1 MNDRHKR
8 TERALSSTVRI
19 AHQSSMQ
26 CHTPTTY
33 TPSQL
38 EDDAYTIESIPMSY
52 YIDSLAMRIDTM
64 SRLWLSVS
72 HCAPR
77 VLHHRMHDKSG
88 MPLIYMNCNYTPS
101 WHLYSDSIQLHHIV
115 CVTRAETEDMCNHKD
130 RSGIGK
136 QQHHRC
142 D

>member
-1 MNDRHKR
+1 MNTHYKH
-8 TERALSSTVRI
+8 TEGALPPIVHI
-19 AHQSSMQ
+19 AHQSSMHR
-26 CHTPTTY
+26 HTPSINTSPQPGVNVYTT
-33 TPSQL
+33 
-38 EDDAYTIESIPMSY
+38 ESIPMSY
-52 YIDSLAMRIDTM
+52 CIDSLAMRIDIRN
-64 SRLWLSVS
+64 RLWLSNS

-77 VLHHRMHDKSG
+77 VLHHRMHDVSG

-115 CVTRAETEDMCNHKD
+115 CVTRAETEDTCNHKD

-136 QQHHRC
+136 QHHHRC

>member
-1 MNDRHKR
+1 MNVHHRCTD
-8 TERALSSTVRI
+8 RALPPTVHI
-19 AHQSSMQ
+19 AHQSSM
-26 CHTPTTY
+26 HRYTPTTH

-52 YIDSLAMRIDTM
+52 CIDSLAMRIDIRN
-64 SRLWLSVS
+64 RLWLSNS
-72 HCAPR
+72 HGASR
-77 VLHHRMHDKSG
+77 VLHHRMHDKLG
-88 MPLIYMNCNYTPS
+88 KLLIYMNCNYTPS
-101 WHLYSDSIQLHHIV
+101 WHLYSDSIQLHHIG

-136 QQHHRC
+136 RHHHRC

>member
-52 YIDSLAMRIDTM
+52 YIDSLAMRMNIRN
-64 SRLWLSVS
+64 RLWLPIS
-72 HCAPR
+72 HCTSR
-77 VLHHRMHDKSG
+77 VLHYRIHNKSG
-88 MPLIYMNCNYTPS
+88 KLLIHMNCNYTPS
-101 WHLYSDSIQLHHIV
+101 WHLCSHSIQLQSIEGV
-115 CVTRAETEDMCNHKD
+115 AMAERKDMCNATN
-130 RSGIGK
+130 RSGTGK
-136 QQHHRC
+136 QHHHRC

>member
-1 MNDRHKR
+1 MNTHYKH
-8 TERALSSTVRI
+8 TEGALPPIVHI
-19 AHQSSMQ
+19 AHQSSMHR
-26 CHTPTTY
+26 HTPSINTSPQPGVNVYTT
-33 TPSQL
+33 
-38 EDDAYTIESIPMSY
+38 ESIPMSY
-52 YIDSLAMRIDTM
+52 CIDSLAMRIDIRN
-64 SRLWLSVS
+64 RLWLSNS

-77 VLHHRMHDKSG
+77 VLHHRMHDVSG

>member
-1 MNDRHKR
+1 MNVRHRR
-8 TERALSSTVRI
+8 TEGGLSPIVRN
-19 AHQSSMQ
+19 AHQSSMHRHLPTI
-26 CHTPTTY
+26 HTP
-33 TPSQL
+33 PQL
-38 EDDAYTIESIPMSY
+38 EVSAYTIESIPMPH

-64 SRLWLSVS
+64 NRLWLSIS

-77 VLHHRMHDKSG
+77 VLHHRMHDKPG
-88 MPLIYMNCNYTPS
+88 MLLIHMNCNYTPS

-115 CVTRAETEDMCNHKD
+115 CVTRAETEGMCNHKD

-136 QQHHRC
+136 RHHHRC